1 VTNKVLVSFTLEI
14 LRMSLYVMFF
24 LCMLHTYYWGD
35 FGNLIG
41 RSIMMGSEIGI
52 TWKKNGNIYIQGE
65 S

>member
-1 VTNKVLVSFTLEI
+1 
-14 LRMSLYVMFF
+14 MFF